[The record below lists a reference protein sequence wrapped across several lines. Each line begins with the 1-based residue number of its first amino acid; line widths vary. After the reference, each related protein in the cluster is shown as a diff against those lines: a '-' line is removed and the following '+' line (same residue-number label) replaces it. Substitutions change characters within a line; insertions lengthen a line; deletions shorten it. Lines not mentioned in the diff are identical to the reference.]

1 MGISESVAHDA
12 VVNILGAIP
21 SAVEQVAS
29 EMGERALGRSVLDG
43 LSQYSPIR
51 YLVDM

>member
-1 MGISESVAHDA
+1 M
-12 VVNILGAIP
+12 NILGAIP

-29 EMGERALGRSVLDG
+29 EIGEHALGRSVLDG

-51 YLVDM
+51 FLDDM